1 MRFIHLFFTLISLLS
16 YGWVAASPIPQG
28 SNFFVPGTLIGTRP
42 GIAAFNSAQASSDAQ
57 RASIA
62 QIEQSSWA
70 RQNPNAAF
78 GGDVG
83 TW

>member
-1 MRFIHLFFTLISLLS
+1 MRFIHLCFTLVSLLS
-16 YGWVAASPIPQG
+16 YGWVTASPIPQG
-28 SNFFVPGTLIGTRP
+28 SNFFVPGTLIGARP
-42 GIAAFNSAQASSDAQ
+42 VLVGFNSAQASSDAQ

-78 GGDVG
+78 GGNAG

>member
-1 MRFIHLFFTLISLLS
+1 MRFIHLCFTLVSLLS
-16 YGWVAASPIPQG
+16 YGWVTAG

-42 GIAAFNSAQASSDAQ
+42 GIAAFNGAQTSSYAQ
-57 RASIA
+57 QGIIA

-78 GGDVG
+78 GGNAG

>member
-1 MRFIHLFFTLISLLS
+1 MRFIHLCFTLVSLLS
-16 YGWVAASPIPQG
+16 YGWVTAG
-28 SNFFVPGTLIGTRP
+28 SNFFVPGAIIGTRP
-42 GIAAFNSAQASSDAQ
+42 GFAAFDGAQASSYSQ
-57 RASIA
+57 QGIIA

-78 GGDVG
+78 GGNAG

>member
-1 MRFIHLFFTLISLLS
+1 MRFIQLCLTLVSL
-16 YGWVAASPIPQG
+16 GWVSAPPIPQG
-28 SNFFVPGTLIGTRP
+28 SNFFVPGTFIGARP
-42 GIAAFNSAQASSDAQ
+42 AIVGFNGAQASSDAQ

-78 GGDVG
+78 GGNEG